1 MKRTS
6 GKNLIKS
13 SAALLLAASMLA
25 GCGGGAAAS
34 GNSGTASGAADS
46 NVPVALTVH
55 DIYGTDVADFTA
67 PVAVK
72 LQEATNVTLTNT
84 VSSSSTDEEQAWT
97 LMISNP
103 DSMPD
108 IVVAS
113 DMSRIEKL
121 GLDGGLIPLE
131 DLIEEKCPNIVAAFE
146 AYPVLRTASTASDG
160 HIYQIAGMKEMSIA
174 NTWIIRQDWLDKLG
188 LETPTTTDEL
198 YEVLKAFRTE
208 DPNGNGVQ
216 DETPLM
222 TRWLSAP
229 DNFTEHGLSLFN
241 SSNGLMVR
249 QGKVVFDPMEEDFKV
264 GMKSLIQWYS
274 EGLIAPEVYT
284 RDDARN
290 ALYGNNLAGL
300 TFDWS
305 ASTTQY
311 NVSLA
316 ETIPGFNNVVMA
328 PVQAPNGRTVV
339 DHRSVP
345 FAGAGIT
352 QNCANVDAA
361 LRLLDYLY
369 SEEGQVLM
377 TYGIEGERYGAEE
390 VHQWFFEV
398 WNEPNLDAF
407 WSGTR
412 SQYFELYRVTSL
424 RIKAIDPALKVG
436 GPATS
441 NYVPDGR
448 FDGETEDVSSQMTFK
463 VEDLD
468 SLQWHGV
475 WIEAFLQYCAEHK
488 LPVDFVSCHPYPTD
502 FALDGHGES
511 SGRTRNRDSLAAL
524 YLHL

>member
-1 MKRTS
+1 
-6 GKNLIKS
+6 
-13 SAALLLAASMLA
+13 
-25 GCGGGAAAS
+25 
-34 GNSGTASGAADS
+34 
-46 NVPVALTVH
+46 
-55 DIYGTDVADFTA
+55 
-67 PVAVK
+67 
-72 LQEATNVTLTNT
+72 
-84 VSSSSTDEEQAWT
+84 
-97 LMISNP
+97 
-103 DSMPD
+103 
-108 IVVAS
+108 
-113 DMSRIEKL
+113 
-121 GLDGGLIPLE
+121 
-131 DLIEEKCPNIVAAFE
+131 
-146 AYPVLRTASTASDG
+146 
-160 HIYQIAGMKEMSIA
+160 
-174 NTWIIRQDWLDKLG
+174 
-188 LETPTTTDEL
+188 
-198 YEVLKAFRTE
+198 
-208 DPNGNGVQ
+208 
-216 DETPLM
+216 
-222 TRWLSAP
+222 
-229 DNFTEHGLSLFN
+229 
-241 SSNGLMVR
+241 
-249 QGKVVFDPMEEDFKV
+249 
-264 GMKSLIQWYS
+264 
-274 EGLIAPEVYT
+274 
-284 RDDARN
+284 
-290 ALYGNNLAGL
+290 
-300 TFDWS
+300 
-305 ASTTQY
+305 
-311 NVSLA
+311 
-316 ETIPGFNNVVMA
+316 MA

-511 SGRTRNRDSLAAL
+511 SGRTRNR
-524 YLHL
+524 LHLGLFRSGTEGGKPLG